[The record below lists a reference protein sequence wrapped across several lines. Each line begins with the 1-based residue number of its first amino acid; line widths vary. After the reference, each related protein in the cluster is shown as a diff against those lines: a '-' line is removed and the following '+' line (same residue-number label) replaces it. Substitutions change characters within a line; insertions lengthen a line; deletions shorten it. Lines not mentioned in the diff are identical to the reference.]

1 MEVRPGAVHYIMFGH
16 SGLFG
21 DYVDIIHASGGR
33 LRKVVT
39 NFPDAPGRRTGRT
52 FAQDL
57 AAMNRWLKTRPE
69 GWQIAREDLEDFA
82 PGAKESYIIG
92 FRGEQVASLR
102 DRLKREFSLSFAP
115 LIHTGATISPTV
127 EIGEGAIIGAG
138 SVVGAFGRLGAFCL
152 INRGA
157 AIGHHVDVG
166 DFANIAPG
174 VSIAS
179 GVAIGRAA
187 VVGIGAT
194 IVNDLII
201 GAGAMIAAGAVVTR
215 DVEAGS
221 LVAGVPARRV
231 RRREAADLP

>member
-1 MEVRPGAVHYIMFGH
+1 MEVQPGATDYVMFGH

-39 NFPDAPGRRTGRT
+39 NLPDAPGHRSRRS
-52 FAQDL
+52 FAEDL
-57 AAMNRWLKTRPE
+57 AAMNQWLKTKPE
-69 GWQIAREDLEDFA
+69 GRQIAREDLEDFA
-82 PGAKESYIIG
+82 PGANESYVIG
-92 FRGEQVASLR
+92 FRGEQITSLR
-102 DRLKREFSLSFAP
+102 DRLKHEFGLSFAP
-115 LIHTGATISPTV
+115 LIHIGATISPTV
-127 EIGEGAIIGAG
+127 EIGEGAIVGAG
-138 SVVGAFGRLGAFCL
+138 SVVGAFGRLGGFCL

-157 AIGHHVDVG
+157 AIGHHTDVG

-174 VSIAS
+174 VNIAS

-194 IVNDLII
+194 IVNDLVI
-201 GAGAMIAAGAVVTR
+201 GARAMIAAGAVVTR

-221 LVAGVPARRV
+221 LVAGMPARRV
-231 RRREAADLP
+231 RRREAPVLP